1 MSVANE
7 WDVELN
13 MSMFFSHDSKK
24 TNYWGRVFI
33 NGRQPN
39 PQEHEDC
46 SWCQRRK
53 TRLLWLMWPSNQ
65 RILKDIRASSLR
77 CSLKFFGRPSSS
89 SLPCLPSQP
98 MAARVIT
105 ELHYKVWFTHIL
117 CIVFSLRL
125 LDYDIVVEQ
134 VELPT
139 LLGIEN
145 WTACSFSYSDAFF
158 GLGGGCLG
166 GGWPFFKPRWL
177 QKIVR

>member
-1 MSVANE
+1 MTRR
-7 WDVELN
+7 
-13 MSMFFSHDSKK
+13 FFHMAKGK
-24 TNYWGRVFI
+24 QTAKGVCFI
-33 NGRQPN
+33 NGQQPN
-39 PQEHEDC
+39 SQEHEDC
-46 SWCQRRK
+46 SWWQRRK
-53 TRLLWLMWPSNQ
+53 TRLLWPMWPSTEH
-65 RILKDIRASSLR
+65 ILKDIRASSSR

-145 WTACSFSYSDAFF
+145 WTACSFSFSDAFF

-166 GGWPFFKPRWL
+166 GSWFFSKPRWL

>member
-1 MSVANE
+1 
-7 WDVELN
+7 
-13 MSMFFSHDSKK
+13 
-24 TNYWGRVFI
+24 
-33 NGRQPN
+33 
-39 PQEHEDC
+39 
-46 SWCQRRK
+46 
-53 TRLLWLMWPSNQ
+53 
-65 RILKDIRASSLR
+65 
-77 CSLKFFGRPSSS
+77 
-89 SLPCLPSQP
+89 

-166 GGWPFFKPRWL
+166 GGWPFSKPRWL